1 MKKKSKKIEE
11 TSNLLQITK
20 KLRKHQLLFLYEN
33 LSSNAKNLLCELMFN
48 ILYNKNCLCLSK
60 YQTCKL
66 KRILKPHQKDMEYIA
81 RRSNSEKK
89 KEKIIKKQIGS
100 GVLTSAI
107 SFLAPILANIVASNL
122 K

>member
-1 MKKKSKKIEE
+1 MKKKSKKIKE

-20 KLRKHQLLFLYEN
+20 KLGKHQLLFLYEN
-33 LSSNAKNLLCELMFN
+33 LSSSAKNLLCELMFN

-81 RRSNSEKK
+81 RRSNSENK
-89 KEKIIKKQIGS
+89 KEKNNQK
-100 GVLTSAI
+100 
-107 SFLAPILANIVASNL
+107 ANRERCFNKHNFFSSTYSC
-122 K
+122 KYCGK

>member
-1 MKKKSKKIEE
+1 
-11 TSNLLQITK
+11 
-20 KLRKHQLLFLYEN
+20 
-33 LSSNAKNLLCELMFN
+33 
-48 ILYNKNCLCLSK
+48 
-60 YQTCKL
+60 
-66 KRILKPHQKDMEYIA
+66 MEYIA

-89 KEKIIKKQIGS
+89 KEKIIKRQIGS